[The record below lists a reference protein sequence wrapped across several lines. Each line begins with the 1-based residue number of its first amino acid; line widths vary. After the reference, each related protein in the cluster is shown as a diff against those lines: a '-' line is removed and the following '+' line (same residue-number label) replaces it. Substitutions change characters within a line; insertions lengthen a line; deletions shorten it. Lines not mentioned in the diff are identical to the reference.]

1 MNKADVHIVVAGGII
16 MIVGV
21 LTAIGNSQPV
31 SKVVEGSVVLIVLLS
46 ILTDLDPTHLGKIAY
61 ALASLAVL
69 TTLLV
74 ELPGLLK
81 KIVPG
86 G

>member
-1 MNKADVHIVVAGGII
+1 MSKPDVHIIVAGGII

-21 LTAIGNSQPV
+21 LTAIGGGKPV
-31 SKVVEGSVVLIVLLS
+31 SSVVEGSIVLIVLLS

-81 KIVPG
+81 KIMPG